1 MDYIIVRFNPNIL
14 KSWDLAR
21 FQQNED
27 TKFIYL
33 FIFYNFSSKE
43 LDFVLWFVKMKHKEA
58 AVGQMN
64 IWLVVMV

>member
-43 LDFVLWFVKMKHKEA
+43 LDFVLWFVKMKHKEV